1 LTSSKLL
8 ISDWLIGWFMVF
20 NTTYNNISVILW
32 WSVLLVEK
40 TTDLSQVT
48 DKLYHI
54 MLYTSPW
61 AGFELTTVV
70 IDTDC
75 TGYCKSSY
83 HAITTTLAPYIGP
96 NVRTPLP
103 FFSIKYKVLATFVVF
118 VSPFLLVYEKCVV
131 NHKCFFFLLLVRY
144 VYTISS

>member
-103 FFSIKYKVLATFVVF
+103 FFSIKYKVLATFIVF

-131 NHKCFFFLLLVRY
+131 NHKCFFF
-144 VYTISS
+144 